1 MAFFVMKQL
10 PVLTPDQISSTMHW
24 QIVKRVAELCYF
36 NHDMDGW
43 ASELWEEMSE
53 EQRSELPQLG
63 AQQPWVYNPERRAV
77 LQAELDAIFA
87 HLYGL
92 DTEDL
97 VYILDPEDICGKGC
111 INETFRVLK
120 DNELRQYEEY
130 RTKRLV
136 LEAWNKFGFNN

>member
-1 MAFFVMKQL
+1 MDFRKFLQPSKAEKGLFY
-10 PVLTPDQISSTMHW
+10 I
-24 QIVKRVAELCYF
+24 RV
-36 NHDMDGW
+36 
-43 ASELWEEMSE
+43 
-53 EQRSELPQLG
+53 EQTIK
-63 AQQPWVYNPERRAV
+63 NPERRAV

-97 VYILDPEDICGKGC
+97 RYILDPEDICGKGC

-120 DNELRQYEEY
+120 ENELRQYGEY

>member
-1 MAFFVMKQL
+1 MDFRKFLQPSKAEKGLFY
-10 PVLTPDQISSTMHW
+10 I
-24 QIVKRVAELCYF
+24 RV
-36 NHDMDGW
+36 
-43 ASELWEEMSE
+43 
-53 EQRSELPQLG
+53 EQTIK
-63 AQQPWVYNPERRAV
+63 NPERRAV

-97 VYILDPEDICGKGC
+97 RYILDPEDICGKGC

-120 DNELRQYEEY
+120 DNEIRQYGEY

-136 LEAWNKFGFNN
+136 LEAWNKFGFNI